1 MEGGTSLKKITT
13 VGGDGGMIATNNE
26 RIAGKCRELRDGGKA
41 KENPYIYNFYWIY
54 S

>member
-1 MEGGTSLKKITT
+1 LTGKCGSNGRGMEGGTSLKKIIA

-26 RIAGKCRELRDGGKA
+26 RIAE
-41 KENPYIYNFYWIY
+41 